1 MEPLLTFAGGVES
14 PLSTDAD
21 ADADADAE
29 PEMLKARD
37 LFLALLFP
45 FDLIALSF
53 ASFFTP
59 PVPDP
64 VPGPI
69 LASAPAALDFVPR
82 MATAAVFPVSILF
95 MPLVRVQS
103 RLKVWYLELCSL
115 RNRFLRMIK
124 VEHSNSGK
132 DPDPFPDPDPD
143 PDLDPDSEPDMF
155 KSSSALSV
163 PISASASSSHGLC
176 IVFCIVLLLA
186 CFLVA
191 TQVQGPG
198 VILLE
203 PKVDGIGLRVGVR
216 AAIEQFEIDDIHSPM
231 LSDLLEVLQVA
242 LVDLDCQLPVDASL
256 GRDPLDPANAPLPA
270 PLNPPPTPLTPPT
283 MRFFPFSPAL
293 IDKRD

>member
-14 PLSTDAD
+14 PLSTD

-163 PISASASSSHGLC
+163 PISASSFLWPRDCFLFFTLHSRFIVLPVATASASFSALSSSLRASSSQPRFRALGSFSWNLKSMVLGFGLVSERQLSSSRLTTYTRPC
-176 IVFCIVLLLA
+176 SAISSRSSRLRLSIWIARFLLL
-186 CFLVA
+186 
-191 TQVQGPG
+191 
-198 VILLE
+198 
-203 PKVDGIGLRVGVR
+203 DRLRVDTDV
-216 AAIEQFEIDDIHSPM
+216 
-231 LSDLLEVLQVA
+231 
-242 LVDLDCQLPVDASL
+242 
-256 GRDPLDPANAPLPA
+256 
-270 PLNPPPTPLTPPT
+270 
-283 MRFFPFSPAL
+283 
-293 IDKRD
+293 